1 MSRWLVAAVAACLS
15 QLAAAGL
22 RERLLDF
29 DLNDFAIGA
38 GLATTES
45 PYVGVRNSFTV
56 YPAIASLFPGAFDDD
71 LAFNR
76 DGGYGIRWAPPSG
89 LELGALIRFQS
100 LGFESSD
107 SPELG
112 GLPDRPWTLEIGPS
126 IGWRAWP
133 VHVDYT
139 AFVDLLRH
147 HTGASQTLRFSL
159 PKRWERSYVIP
170 EIALRRYGTSFVDY
184 YFGVS
189 AIAATPDRPAYAGSD
204 ADGWSAGVSWGAQL
218 GPRWLVSG
226 RVSVEQFGREISASP
241 IVETDRRGYVSL
253 QAAYLQ
259 PLWRSK
265 APAATD
271 ASQPF
276 DRPALT
282 VTMAAAAAD
291 THAWLTSVAEHAGGD
306 RAGDAELAYLA
317 ARVRIAGRHRLEIER
332 YAASR
337 ESGAAGAELDDWRA
351 SYAFAVLD
359 DPQKEVTVD
368 AGLHF
373 MRLDLELAG
382 PPASGATRRSPALPA
397 LGVSA
402 EARFPRKLAVNGQL
416 RWSLLDLDP
425 REGRR
430 LFISLGMTHR
440 TFAHV
445 ALGFGYVLD
454 RLSLDLGNGVTSA
467 VDLDYRGPSFTVTG
481 YF

>member
-1 MSRWLVAAVAACLS
+1 LSRWLVAAAAAGLS
-15 QLAAAGL
+15 QIAAAGL
-22 RERLLDF
+22 RERLQDF
-29 DLNDFAIGA
+29 DLNDFAVGA
-38 GLATTES
+38 GFAAMES
-45 PYVGVRNSFTV
+45 PYAGVRDSVSV

-76 DGGYGIRWAPPSG
+76 DGGYGVRWAPPSG
-89 LELGALIRFQS
+89 LELGALIRYQS

-107 SPELG
+107 SPALA

-147 HTGASQTLRFSL
+147 HTGASQMLRFSL

-170 EIALRRYGTSFVDY
+170 EIGLRRYGTSFVDY
-184 YFGVS
+184 YFGVPG
-189 AIAATPDRPAYAGSD
+189 AAATADRPAYAGSA

-226 RVSVEQFGREISASP
+226 RVSVEEFGSAISASP

-265 APAATD
+265 VPAAG
-271 ASQPF
+271 ASAAL
-276 DRPALT
+276 DRPAVTL
-282 VTMAAAAAD
+282 TMAAAAAD
-291 THAWLTSVAEHAGGD
+291 THAWLTSLAERAGAD
-306 RAGDAELAYLA
+306 RAGDAALAYLDA
-317 ARVRIAGRHRLEIER
+317 GVRLGGRHRLEIER

-337 ESGAAGAELDDWRA
+337 DSAAVGAELDDWRA
-351 SYAFAVLD
+351 SYAFAALD

-368 AGLHF
+368 AGLHV

-382 PPASGATRRSPALPA
+382 TPAAGATRRSPPLPA

-402 EARFPRKLAVNGQL
+402 EARFPRKLAVTGQL

-430 LFISLGMTHR
+430 LFISVGMTHR

-454 RLSLDLGNGVTSA
+454 RLSLDLGDSVTSA
-467 VDLDYRGPSFTVTG
+467 LDLDYRGPSFTVTG

>member
-1 MSRWLVAAVAACLS
+1 V
-15 QLAAAGL
+15 AGL
-22 RERLLDF
+22 RERLLEI
-29 DLNDFAIGA
+29 DLNDFAVGA

-45 PYVGVRNSFTV
+45 PYVGVKNSVSV

-71 LAFNR
+71 LAFDR
-76 DGGYGIRWAPPSG
+76 DGGYGLRWAPPSG
-89 LELGALIRFQS
+89 FELGALIRYQS

-107 SPELG
+107 SPALS

-139 AFVDLLRH
+139 AFADVLRH
-147 HTGASQTLRFSL
+147 HTGASHMLRFSL
-159 PKRWERSYVIP
+159 PKHWERSYVIP
-170 EIALRRYGTSFVDY
+170 EVALRRYGASFVDY
-184 YFGVS
+184 YFGVP
-189 AIAATPDRPAYAGSD
+189 AMAATPERPSYDGGA

-226 RVSVEQFGREISASP
+226 RVSVEQFGSAISDSP

-265 APAATD
+265 APAAPD
-271 ASQPF
+271 AAWPL
-276 DRPALT
+276 DRPAVT

-291 THAWLTSVAEHAGGD
+291 THAWVTSVAERVGGD
-306 RAGDAELAYLA
+306 RAGDAELAYLDA
-317 ARVRIAGRHRLEIER
+317 HIRIAGRHRLEIER

-337 ESGAAGAELDDWRA
+337 DSSAAGAELDDWRA

-359 DPQKEVTVD
+359 DAQKEVTVD
-368 AGLHF
+368 VGVHF
-373 MRLDLELAG
+373 MRLDLDFAG
-382 PPASGATRRSPALPA
+382 PPARESTRVSAPLPA
-397 LGVSA
+397 LGISA

-416 RWSLLDLDP
+416 RWSMLDLDP

-440 TFAHV
+440 TFPHV

-454 RLSLDLGNGVTSA
+454 RLSLDFGDGGLTSA
-467 VDLDYRGPSFTVTG
+467 LDLDYRGPSFTVTG